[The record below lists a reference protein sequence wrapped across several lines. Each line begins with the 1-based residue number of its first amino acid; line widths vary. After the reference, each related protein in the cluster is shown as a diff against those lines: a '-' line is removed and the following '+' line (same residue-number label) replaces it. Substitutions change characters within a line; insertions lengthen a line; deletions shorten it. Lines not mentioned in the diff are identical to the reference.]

1 MVLVN
6 EKNQIVQHLPFKA
19 QAVPVELS

>member
-19 QAVPVELS
+19 QAVPAELS